1 MTEKAKERGE
11 QNVYPLK
18 IDGKNDSVMIHFG
31 MNLREYYAGLAM
43 QGFCSNSDLYT
54 KQAKTMYELK
64 EIYSSLSL
72 QFADALLE
80 ELSKDE

>member
-1 MTEKAKERGE
+1 MTEKARERGE

-18 IDGKNDSVMIHFG
+18 IDGENDTVMIHFG

-43 QGFCSNSDLYT
+43 QGLLSAPNT
-54 KQAKTMYELK
+54 ANIPK
-64 EIYSSLSL
+64 ENIAGMSTVY
-72 QFADALLE
+72 ADALLE

>member
-1 MTEKAKERGE
+1 MTKKAKERGE

-18 IDGKNDSVMIHFG
+18 IDGENDSVMIHYG

-43 QGFCSNSDLYT
+43 QGLFTNHRNEDIAALASD
-54 KQAKTMYELK
+54 AVR
-64 EIYSSLSL
+64 I
-72 QFADALLE
+72 ADALLE